1 MIRKYLILIVCSL
14 LSVVAFA
21 APVTKEQARQIASQF
36 LTAKGGAHRAPAQL
50 VEQAPVLNAVDKA
63 GNPYIYAFNAGHD
76 AGYVLVSGDDRF
88 RDVLA
93 YGASGNFDND
103 DMPAHVKAWL
113 QGYVDEMK
121 YYESVG
127 YQPSKEAATA
137 SSSSAGITLRRAI
150 KAPIIPLLTT
160 AWDQGEPYNLQC
172 PEFFGYGLS
181 VTGCVATAMAQ
192 VVYYTAVHS
201 GNQPTTLVRDI
212 PGYTC
217 STNWSGLGNL
227 EVAGVLANTVTFD
240 WDNMLNFYR
249 RGYYDNVQANAV
261 ANLMACCG
269 KSVQMDYS
277 SSSSGANTM
286 DVANALITYFGFDTT
301 TKGIY
306 RSNYSYAQ
314 WIELMYAEL
323 AAGRPVQ
330 YGGSSSG
337 GGHSFVIDGYDGDE
351 MFHVN
356 WGWSGNPDSYYALS
370 VLNSHDNSG
379 IGASSSNDGYS
390 FSQKAIVGIQY
401 GTGQQGEE
409 TPVMLSTG
417 NLRVDGREVIF
428 EAFNETGATRPFF
441 FGIGSMDEKGGITPI
456 IYTYYEK
463 NGGIPSGYGWSSYYI
478 EVPTDEEKA
487 GQTLKIVTISQEK
500 IGEEP
505 GTWYTGCNTDI
516 YYWDAVYDSN
526 GVPTL
531 TAHPIMNLQTTFD
544 FPGSKYKDEVQP
556 VDVTVTNLGDE
567 FYGVLYL
574 FASTTE
580 TKGDAVN
587 KGGITVQK
595 NKSATMTFEWTPSA
609 MGTYNIW
616 IATDNGG
623 DHVIGTT
630 TVDIAVNSQAPAG
643 PFILSALK
651 ISDADETSWTTD
663 ADGNILVDVY
673 SQSVAISPRVKNISS
688 TGYSGLTP
696 YFYLYKYVGSEW
708 VQQGRRYGNNTIT
721 LKAGGEVTYGT
732 MTFSGVGYGK
742 YKFVLKMNDN
752 DSYKDERYMMNL
764 VMGYTAVDK
773 NGGTIFLK
781 MTSTDVN
788 VDDKVAAIDLSNVPF
803 TNVVPNSNPNTLYI
817 IGSGQTAPESL
828 DGKNVVKGGVA
839 EQITLTDGHAFYS
852 PVDFTA
858 TNISYTRTE
867 STYYNKGTQK
877 GWTTLVLPFAPAGI
891 KTYVGETKYD
901 LTWFTGA
908 SETDKNLWLMEFS
921 DEHGGIVDFGYAG
934 SKLEANKPYIM
945 ALPGDS
951 YGNKWSLEGLPI
963 IFYATGAEIKANAKA
978 STTGTNYKFVGTTLQ
993 KSNLEDVYKLNA
1005 DGDQFVLG
1013 TTASIEPFRA
1023 YFAPTSTAA
1032 TAKELSIGFGSSI
1045 ITNVIEVKGVSEVKD
1060 VNDNNVYN
1068 LNGQRVAQPTKGL
1081 YIVNGRKV
1089 VIK

>member
-1 MIRKYLILIVCSL
+1 MRKNFILILCSL
-14 LSVVAFA
+14 LSAVAFA

-36 LTAKGGAHRAPAQL
+36 LNARGGTHRAPAQL
-50 VEQAPVLNAVDKA
+50 AELPPVLNAVDKA

-103 DMPAHVKAWL
+103 DMPAHIKAWL

-150 KAPIIPLLTT
+150 KAPILPLLTT
-160 AWDQGEPYNLQC
+160 AWDQNEPYNLQC
-172 PEFFGYGLS
+172 PVFFNGELS

-192 VVYYTAVHS
+192 VVCYTAKHA
-201 GNQPTTLVRDI
+201 GNQPTTLVKDI

-217 STNWSGLGNL
+217 STDWSGLGNL
-227 EVAGVLANTVTFD
+227 EVAGVAAEQNMFD
-240 WDNMLNFYR
+240 WDNMLDVYR
-249 RGYYDNVQANAV
+249 GVDYTDAQANAV
-261 ANLMACCG
+261 AKLMACCG

-277 SSSSGANTM
+277 SNQSGANTS

-301 TKGIY
+301 TKAIY
-306 RSNYSYAQ
+306 RSDYSYGQ
-314 WIELMYAEL
+314 WVELMYAEL

-337 GGHSFVIDGYDGDE
+337 GGHSFVVDGYDGDE

-370 VLNSHDNSG
+370 VLNPNDNSG

-401 GTGQQGEE
+401 GTGQQGEA
-409 TPVMLSTG
+409 TPIMLSTG
-417 NLRVDGREVIF
+417 NLRVNGQQVIF
-428 EAFNETGATRPFF
+428 EAFNRTGATHTFHV
-441 FGIGSMDEKGGITPI
+441 GIGFMNEEGGISPV
-456 IYTYYEK
+456 TYYLVENLK
-463 NGGIPSGYGWSSYYI
+463 TGRGWYDFDV
-478 EVPTDEEKA
+478 EVPTDPEKA
-487 GQTLKIVTISQEK
+487 GQTLKIVPISK
-500 IGEEP
+500 VSSTN
-505 GTWYTGCNTDI
+505 TWYTGCNTDI
-516 YYWDAVYDSN
+516 HYWEAVYDAN

-531 TAHPIMNLQTTFD
+531 TAHPITNIEATID
-544 FPGSKYKDEVQP
+544 FTGSKFKNEVQP
-556 VDVTVTNLGDE
+556 VEVTLTNHGDE

-574 FASTTE
+574 FASTTS
-580 TKGDAVN
+580 TKGDPVT
-587 KGGITVQK
+587 KGGVTVQK

-609 MGTYNIW
+609 MGTYHIW
-616 IATDNGG
+616 IATDGEGNN
-623 DHVIGTT
+623 VIGET
-630 TVDIAVNSQAPAG
+630 TVDIAVNAKAPAG

-663 ADGNILVDVY
+663 ADGNLLVDVY
-673 SQSVAISPRVKNISS
+673 STSVAVSPTVKNISS
-688 TGYSGLTP
+688 TGYNVTP
-696 YFYLYKYVGSEW
+696 YFYLYKYNGSGWDEI
-708 VQQGRRYGNNTIT
+708 GSLHGKIAIT
-721 LKAGGEVTYGT
+721 LNAGGEVTYGT
-732 MTFSGVGYGK
+732 MTFSNVGYGK
-742 YKFVLKMNDN
+742 YKFVLKMNN
-752 DSYKDERYMMNL
+752 YDSYKDERYILNL
-764 VMGYTAVDK
+764 VKGYTAVDE
-773 NGGTIFLK
+773 NGATVRYK
-781 MTSTDVN
+781 VTSTDVT
-788 VDDKVAAIDLSNVPF
+788 VGESVAAVDLSNIDY
-803 TNVVPNSNPNTLYI
+803 TSITPNSNPNTLYI

-867 STYYNKGTQK
+867 TTYYDKDTQK

-908 SETDKNLWLMEFS
+908 SETDKNLWLMKFD
-921 DEHGGIVDFGYAG
+921 DEHNGIVDFGYAG
-934 SKLEANKPYIM
+934 STLEANKPYIM

-963 IFYATGAEIKANAKA
+963 IFYAANADIKANAKA
-978 STTGTNYKFVGTTLQ
+978 TTVGTNYKFVGTTLS
-993 KSNLEDVYKLNA
+993 KTNLTDIYKLNA

-1032 TAKELSIGFGSSI
+1032 TATELSIGFGRNV
-1045 ITNVIEVKGVSEVKD
+1045 ITNVLELKGVTEVKD
-1060 VNDNNVYN
+1060 ADNNSIYN
-1068 LNGQRVAQPTKGL
+1068 MNGQRVNKPVKGL
-1081 YIVNGRKV
+1081 YIVNGKKV